1 NAWVFNP
8 ADAEALDL
16 LKDGEDRYY
25 YGGPFAITNRTLWGI
40 PVIESESQAEG
51 VGLLGD
57 YKKAVLWD
65 REQTTVTMTDSHEDF
80 FVRNLVAVLGEERV
94 AFGVTRP
101 PAFVSVDLTA

>member
-1 NAWVFNP
+1 
-8 ADAEALDL
+8 
-16 LKDGEDRYY
+16 
-25 YGGPFAITNRTLWGI
+25 ISNRTLWGI
-40 PVIESESQAEG
+40 PVVESESQPEG
-51 VGLLGD
+51 NGLLGD